1 MINSKALLYITGNY
15 TQCPVINYNGKGLKK
30 KKKKKNVY
38 MRITKSLC
46 CIADWYNI
54 VNRQY
59 IN

>member
-15 TQCPVINYNGKGLKK
+15 SQCLVINYNGKGL

-46 CIADWYNI
+46 CIADWHNI
-54 VNRQY
+54 VNRLH